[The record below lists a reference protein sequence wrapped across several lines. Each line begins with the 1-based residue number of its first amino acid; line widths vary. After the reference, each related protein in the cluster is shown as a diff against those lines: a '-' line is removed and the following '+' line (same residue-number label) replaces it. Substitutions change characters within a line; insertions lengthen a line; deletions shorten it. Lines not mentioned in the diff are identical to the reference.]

1 MRNSVILFVNGS
13 REELSGETAFMTVAE
28 YLRYKKGLTGT
39 KVVCSEGDCGACTIL
54 VSRMSEKKLGAY
66 KSINSCISFMYLL
79 DQCHIITVEGLKKDE
94 QLHPVQEAMV
104 KCHGA
109 QCGFC
114 TPGFICAMASLTED
128 AKNEKFPLDEK
139 RVKNYT
145 TGNLCRCTG
154 YDAIIKA
161 GCQVDLKTVSPL
173 ASMYDDAKIEKELAT
188 LKGAVRIS
196 HEDKS
201 IYLPASADEAV
212 KEKKEKSPRLAGGAT
227 DLGVVSNKGKLKLTE
242 MMSLNNIASMYSV
255 EETATHV
262 VVGARASLDELERKT
277 NKIFPE
283 FARNLHIFASPQ
295 IKNSASLVG
304 NLINASPI
312 ADTVPFLRVAEA
324 EVVLKSVTGERTVNV
339 NTFIKGGY
347 KELDLRPDEIV
358 THVRIPK
365 SKHDY
370 KLYKISS
377 RKDLDISTVT
387 FAARYRLNN
396 GVLEE
401 FSLALGGVGATVLR
415 MTQIESKAV
424 GQYFNQALFKRL
436 ANEVKSSIKPLSDVR
451 GSSDFRLVLAHNL
464 MLKFCDEVMKENNL
478 SFQEI
483 SL

>member
-1 MRNSVILFVNGS
+1 MRNSVILFVNGE
-13 REELSGETAFMTVAE
+13 RVELSDENAFMTVAE

-54 VSRMSEKKLGAY
+54 VSRMQNGKLGTY
-66 KSINSCISFMYLL
+66 KAINSCISFMYLL
-79 DQCHIITVEGLKKDE
+79 DKSHLITVEGLRKEE
-94 QLHPVQEAMV
+94 QLHPVQKAMV
-104 KCHGA
+104 DCHGA
-109 QCGFC
+109 QCGYC

-128 AKNEKFPLDEK
+128 AKNEKFAITTK
-139 RVKNYT
+139 RVQNYT

-154 YDAIIKA
+154 YDAIIRA
-161 GCQVDLKTVSPL
+161 GCQVDLKAVSPL
-173 ASMYDDAKIEKELAT
+173 ASMYDDSKIEKELGT

-196 HEDKS
+196 HGQKS
-201 IYLPASADEAV
+201 IFLPDTVDEAV

-242 MMSLNNIASMYSV
+242 MMSLNNIPSLYSV

-277 NKIFPE
+277 DKIFPE

-295 IKNSASLVG
+295 IKNSGSLVG

-324 EVVLKSVTGERTVNV
+324 EVVLKSVSGERTVNV

-347 KELDLRPDEIV
+347 KELDMRADEIV
-358 THVRIPK
+358 THIRIPK
-365 SKHDY
+365 SNHQY

-387 FAARYRLNN
+387 FAARYTVKN
-396 GVLEE
+396 GVLEN
-401 FSLALGGVGATVLR
+401 FSLALGGVGPTVLR
-415 MTQIESKAV
+415 MTQIEAQAT
-424 GQYFNQALFKRL
+424 GQRFNQALFKRL
-436 ANEVKSSIKPLSDVR
+436 AVDVKNSIRPLSDVR
-451 GSSDFRLVLAHNL
+451 GSTDFRLVLAHNL

-478 SFQEI
+478 SLSEI